1 MQLNIEE
8 IDACTKR
15 LSIELPAE
23 EVSRAYERVYQRLRK
38 SLRVPGFRKGK
49 VPKNIIT
56 QNYGDLVERE
66 VLEHLIPES
75 YSAALKESSL
85 EAVGQP
91 KVESVEMDEGKS
103 LSFKATIEVIPPFDS
118 PPFEDRKFEK
128 HIPCVRDEDVGH
140 MLEHVRDQN
149 AQLESTEDRP
159 VQNGDFVI
167 LDIVGTVDDIERED
181 LKAQEQAFQI
191 GKQSLFPEIEEALLG
206 AIIGENQHA
215 EVKFPEN
222 HNNPEL
228 AGRVANF
235 RMTIK
240 EIKVPIY
247 PELDDE
253 FAKSLGDYSTLE
265 DVRAAIRED
274 LEKNAD
280 QQGDSALRKNV
291 LETLADEIQVE
302 LPKGLVELEAKALLQ
317 QVQAM
322 VSSEEGG
329 NIDQEKLSE
338 EIDPQAQKNVR
349 QRIFLGRV
357 AEEAEVRVTT
367 SQVEAEIRRM
377 AEKYREPYPKFR
389 EFLEKR
395 DGVAGIEEQIRREKA
410 LDHIIEKAHI
420 VSIES
425 EHSVLAEHT
434 HDHDVDGNESPL
446 PAISSAEE

>member
-1 MQLNIEE
+1 M
-8 IDACTKR
+8 
-15 LSIELPAE
+15 PAE
-23 EVSRAYERVYQRLRK
+23 EVTRAYERVYQRLRK

-56 QNYGDLVERE
+56 QNYGDLVERD
-66 VLEHLIPES
+66 VLDHLIPES
-75 YSAALKESSL
+75 YTAALKESSL

-91 KVESVEMDEGKS
+91 KVEAVEMNEGKS
-103 LSFKATIEVIPPFDS
+103 LTFKATIEIIPPFES
-118 PPFEDRKFEK
+118 PSFEGREFEK

-140 MLEHVRDQN
+140 MLEHIRDQN
-149 AQLESTEDRP
+149 AQLESTDDRP

-167 LDIVGTVDDIERED
+167 LDIVGTVDGIERED

-191 GKQSLFPEIEEALLG
+191 GKQSLFPEIEDALLG
-206 AIIGENQHA
+206 SIIGENPHA

-222 HNNPEL
+222 HNNAEL
-228 AGRVANF
+228 AGKIANF
-235 RMTIK
+235 GMTIK

-247 PELDDE
+247 PEIDDE
-253 FAKSLGDYSTLE
+253 FAKSLGDYNTLE
-265 DVRAAIRED
+265 DVRLAIRED

-280 QQGDSALRKNV
+280 QQGDAALRKSV
-291 LETLADEIQVE
+291 LETLSDEIQVE
-302 LPKGLVELEAKALLQ
+302 LPKGLVELEANALFQ

-322 VSSEEGG
+322 VSSEESG
-329 NIDQEKLSE
+329 NLDREKMSKEL
-338 EIDPQAQKNVR
+338 DPQARKNVR
-349 QRIFLGRV
+349 QRILLGQV

-367 SQVEAEIRRM
+367 SQVEADIRRM

-395 DGVAGIEEQIRREKA
+395 DGVSGVEEQIRREKA
-410 LDHIIEKAHI
+410 LDHIIEKVHI

-434 HDHDVDGNESPL
+434 HGHDVDGNESPL
-446 PAISSAEE
+446 PAISPAEE